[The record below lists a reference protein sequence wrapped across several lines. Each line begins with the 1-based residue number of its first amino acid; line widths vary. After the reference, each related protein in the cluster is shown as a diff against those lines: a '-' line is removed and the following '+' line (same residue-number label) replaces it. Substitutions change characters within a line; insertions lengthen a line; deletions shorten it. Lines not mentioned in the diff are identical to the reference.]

1 MGNKNCSNHEAKI
14 TNAEI
19 RVSSLL
25 DTPLMKMD
33 TSIPSPAPTSIKGTI
48 VAMPGVNPIDNSPSA
63 GNGNF

>member
-1 MGNKNCSNHEAKI
+1 MKQKI

-48 VAMPGVNPIDNSPSA
+48 VAMPQ
-63 GNGNF
+63 